1 MPLIVC
7 HAPSGGV
14 GTTFLAAHLAL
25 GLAARG
31 HDVTAIDFTH
41 ADALKTFFG
50 LPPAHDVPAMGGP
63 PGSGLIVDGVE
74 LLSGWELGQDANF
87 LRLLTQPGGS
97 PFDDSRIVI
106 ADISSADLRIK
117 NALLPHAALHLCA
130 LMPRPASLAALAKIQ
145 PGTPTIELQRT
156 AFVLNQADDTL
167 KLSRHSQIFL
177 CDLFGENLIA
187 TIRRDEAVNEALAS
201 FKSVARYA
209 PQSVVLPELANL
221 ALAVETRCGLSTH
234 AAQRA

>member
-1 MPLIVC
+1 MPLLVC
-7 HAPSGGV
+7 HSPTGGV

-31 HDVTAIDFTH
+31 HAVTAIDFTH
-41 ADALKTFFG
+41 ADALKLFFG
-50 LPPAHDVPAMGGP
+50 LLPSHDVPAMGAAAE
-63 PGSGLIVDGVE
+63 SGVIVDGVE
-74 LLSGWELGQDANF
+74 LLSGWGVAQDANF
-87 LRLLTQPGGS
+87 IGTLSKPGES

-117 NALLPHAALHLCA
+117 NALLPHAALHLCV
-130 LMPRPASLAALAKIQ
+130 LMPRPASLAALTMVQ
-145 PGTPTIELQRT
+145 PGTPTIELERT

-177 CDLFGENLIA
+177 RDLFGDDLIG

-201 FKSVARYA
+201 FKPIARHA
-209 PQSVVLPELANL
+209 PESVVLPELNRL
-221 ALAVETRCGLSTH
+221 VRAVEARCGLSVH
-234 AAQRA
+234 AEQGA